1 MAEYQESEH
10 RLARAWRERMGLSLD
25 ALSKAT
31 GYSIARI
38 RDFETG
44 VSQARNLPIGE
55 SEMARYRMVCA
66 AVLAGLSFDWDELR
80 VNPRPLMEAVDSCKT
95 VMKRYA

>member
-66 AVLAGLSFDWDELR
+66 
-80 VNPRPLMEAVDSCKT
+80 T
-95 VMKRYA
+95 VHARLDFNWKQCRIKMPTVPEPARKPVPA